1 VAHAQVE
8 SRGFDD
14 TWAGRYPKKTQYEKA
29 PLSAEA
35 IDPPKP
41 VQVIPPTNEEQNQPP
56 VGSFNLSPERL
67 MDGASTT
74 TAVLTEILQQDKR
87 IDHLRHWGINE

>member
-1 VAHAQVE
+1 VE

-14 TWAGRYPKKTQYEKA
+14 TWAGPYPKKTQYEKA
-29 PLSAEA
+29 PLSTEA
-35 IDPPKP
+35 IAPPKP
-41 VQVIPPTNEEQNQPP
+41 VEGIPPANEEQDQPP
-56 VGSFNLSPERL
+56 AGPFNLSPERL

-87 IDHLRHWGINE
+87 IDPLRHWGINE